1 MKGENTK
8 TKKIIFFRTLIAG
21 SCALVMKVAPLFIGE
36 VSRCESWWNSW
47 IESKNNCRRQLATFF
62 PIFIWKHSIFVATE
76 KKKKNHVFPFEIKVA
91 KWNTTFT
98 ILTLF
103 GHYWTLFLIFEFFF
117 YLFIFSWSAFKAF
130 FFIYFT
136 YIFFTK
142 RQMYKYIIVQKIL
155 EIFYLDYPLYMM
167 NRRVYI

>member
-36 VSRCESWWNSW
+36 VSGCESWWNSW

-76 KKKKNHVFPFEIKVA
+76 DKKKNHVSTRFPFEIKVA

-103 GHYWTLFLIFEFFF
+103 GHYWTLFLIFEFFIF
-117 YLFIFSWSAFKAF
+117 IYLFFLGAPLRHSSL
-130 FFIYFT
+130 FILH
-136 YIFFTK
+136 IFFLQRDKCTN
-142 RQMYKYIIVQKIL
+142 I
-155 EIFYLDYPLYMM
+155 
-167 NRRVYI
+167 